1 MKKDTEVQAMAVVY
15 TQAMDI
21 FLAEFDESDA
31 PAVGL
36 KVVKNLKDN
45 SSDVCVNFP
54 EYSEEVIPIT
64 REDNDTPEMIAKK
77 IRLAYLD
84 VSKRKKAETF
94 DFVESGSVDNINDL
108 EQKVKLLICM
118 RDISAA
124 LKRMSAIISGE
135 E

>member
-1 MKKDTEVQAMAVVY
+1 MKRDTEVQAMAVVY

-84 VSKRKKAETF
+84 VSKRKKAEMF
-94 DFVESGSVDNINDL
+94 DFVETSLATNDL
-108 EQKVKLLICM
+108 EQKVKLLMCL

-124 LKRMSAIISGE
+124 LRRAMAIITGE

>member
-1 MKKDTEVQAMAVVY
+1 MKRDTEVQAMAVVY

-84 VSKRKKAETF
+84 VSKRKKAEMF
-94 DFVESGSVDNINDL
+94 DFVETSLATNDL
-108 EQKVKLLICM
+108 EQKVKLLTCL

-124 LKRMSAIISGE
+124 LRRAMAIITGE

>member
-1 MKKDTEVQAMAVVY
+1 MKRDTEVQAMAVVY

-21 FLAEFDESDA
+21 FLAEFDEGDA

-54 EYSEEVIPIT
+54 ECSEEVIPIT

-84 VSKRKKAETF
+84 VSKRKKAEMF
-94 DFVESGSVDNINDL
+94 DFVETSLATNDL
-108 EQKVKLLICM
+108 EQKVKLLECL

-124 LKRMSAIISGE
+124 LRRAMAIITGE

>member
-1 MKKDTEVQAMAVVY
+1 MKRDTEVQAMAVVY

-36 KVVKNLKDN
+36 KVVRNLKDN

-77 IRLAYLD
+77 IRLAYL
-84 VSKRKKAETF
+84 
-94 DFVESGSVDNINDL
+94 
-108 EQKVKLLICM
+108 EQKLKLLTCL

-124 LKRMSAIISGE
+124 LRRAMAIITGE